1 MVMTL
6 FTRLLRLLV
15 FSVAAGT
22 PLSAQIEPPLS
33 TQEIVA
39 RVTPSTVAVLG
50 EAGFG
55 SGVVVSSR
63 GHIVTNFHVVED
75 QPRLVIQFPNAP
87 GSFHQAELI
96 SIDREHDLALLRID
110 TPNLIPA
117 TLGDTTSVRQAED
130 VVVIGN
136 PQGLD
141 HTVSN
146 GILTGFETVGEGF
159 SPLGFASIFLADGTR
174 LFQTNAAVSEGNSGG
189 GMFNDRA
196 ELIGI
201 MTFIFTEGQ
210 NLNFAVPVN
219 YVTALLRSEG
229 LTTSPTPS
237 QPNPLA
243 PNSPRVNEVPV
254 TTNPTES
261 VDAVRPTSRVET
273 TRSWRSALIL
283 LPLVILLVAWFLR
296 QQQEGS

>member
-1 MVMTL
+1 MVMML
-6 FTRLLRLLV
+6 FTHLLRLVV
-15 FSVAAGT
+15 FIVAVSM
-22 PLSAQIEPPLS
+22 PLSAQTESPL
-33 TQEIVA
+33 TTREVVE
-39 RVTPSTVAVLG
+39 RVTPSTVLIRG
-50 EAGFG
+50 DSGLG

-63 GHIVTNFHVVED
+63 GHVVTNFHVVED
-75 QPRLVIQFPNAP
+75 QSLLVVQFPNAP

-96 SIDREHDLALLRID
+96 DIDREHDLALLQID
-110 TPNLIPA
+110 VPNLVPA
-117 TLGDTTSVRQAED
+117 TLGDATGVVQGED
-130 VVVIGN
+130 VVVVGN
-136 PQGLD
+136 PQGLS
-141 HTVSN
+141 HTVTT
-146 GILTGFETVGEGF
+146 GILTGFETFSDGF
-159 SPLGFASIFLADGTR
+159 LDGGYIAGGTQ
-174 LFQTNAAVSEGNSGG
+174 LFQTDAATSQGNSGG

-243 PNSPRVNEVPV
+243 PNSPRVNEAPV

-261 VDAVRPTSRVET
+261 VDAGRRTSRVET